1 MFLQANALSLF
12 QSYLRRQTQQFAHC
26 RGECIMLIPMA
37 LTHQNHQ
44 VPLRGVGLEVTTV
57 KCSKT
62 PAGNAAYKNETE
74 TVKEWMRTTLGREH
88 PTAGTLV
95 PMARDIVIAGIRTP
109 YHILQALA
117 RAVALREQ
125 YIELYTSRISR
136 WNLTRKERDA
146 LVEDNQ
152 RHIHFCGSLKEAQKL
167 FVGAVQTRAL
177 ISMASQCPPERN
189 VWSNTAV
196 TAERICRV

>member
-1 MFLQANALSLF
+1 
-12 QSYLRRQTQQFAHC
+12 
-26 RGECIMLIPMA
+26 
-37 LTHQNHQ
+37 
-44 VPLRGVGLEVTTV
+44 
-57 KCSKT
+57 
-62 PAGNAAYKNETE
+62 
-74 TVKEWMRTTLGREH
+74 MRTTLGREY

-95 PMARDIVIAGIRTP
+95 PMARDIVNAGIHTP

-117 RAVALREQ
+117 RAIALREQ
-125 YIELYTSRISR
+125 YVELYTSRISR

-152 RHIHFCGSLKEAQKL
+152 RHIHFCGLLKEAQKL